1 MEADTDKHSFHLS
14 LLVGKPPQTPH
25 SLPEAWLGLSRHG
38 AISTLASRRLEANLG
53 LNSVC

>member
-1 MEADTDKHSFHLS
+1 MEADTDKHSFHSS
-14 LLVGKPPQTPH
+14 LLGGKPPQTPH